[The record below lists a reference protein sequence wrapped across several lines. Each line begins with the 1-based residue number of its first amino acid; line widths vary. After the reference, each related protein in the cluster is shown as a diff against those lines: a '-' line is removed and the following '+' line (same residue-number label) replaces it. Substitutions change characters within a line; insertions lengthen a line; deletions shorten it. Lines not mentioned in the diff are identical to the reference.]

1 MRSSREPAAVSAARA
16 AVTVGLPVLAAVAT
30 SRHLLNR
37 VRLRRAGLD
46 VAVARRLATSQ
57 RTWHVPPIEVR
68 VEADVIVLSG
78 VVAHDGTRRAL
89 VAEALSVPGVD
100 VVSDRLFVVE
110 PSLGVLEGPDRRT
123 DRR

>member
-1 MRSSREPAAVSAARA
+1 MRSSREPAGLAAARA
-16 AVTVGLPVLAAVAT
+16 GVAVGLPLLAVVAT
-30 SRHLLNR
+30 ARRWRSRT
-37 VRLRRAGLD
+37 RARGALD

-57 RTWHVPPIEVR
+57 RTWHVPPVEVR
-68 VEADVIVLSG
+68 LESDVVVLSG

-89 VAEALSVPGVD
+89 VSEALAVPGVR

-110 PSLGVLEGPDRRT
+110 PSLGALDGPDHRT